1 MLVYTPKKM
10 AARFIDAQIAVLRA
24 YYKKGMV
31 STGKNVVMAAAKQ
44 AGLNCKQI
52 KVRDK
57 LQLETTHPIGMDQT
71 DKL

>member
-10 AARFIDAQIAVLRA
+10 AARFTDAQIAVLRA

-31 STGKNVVMAAAKQ
+31 STGKNDTHVVRAVAKQ
-44 AGLNCKQI
+44 AGLNCKQF

-57 LQLETTHPIGMDQT
+57 
-71 DKL
+71 